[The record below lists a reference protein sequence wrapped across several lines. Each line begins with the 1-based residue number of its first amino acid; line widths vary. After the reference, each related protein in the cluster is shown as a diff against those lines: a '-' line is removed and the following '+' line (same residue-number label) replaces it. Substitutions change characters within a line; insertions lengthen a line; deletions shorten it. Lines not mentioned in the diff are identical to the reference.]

1 MNGDS
6 VNNNGLDQRMERL
19 TLALEQSEQ
28 RLRRTERQ
36 LRLLGLSAMTAIA
49 LWFFTGLQGTTPAYA
64 ENVVE
69 RLEHKLSDD
78 VAALEKKG
86 EEDFRAL
93 MGRVKQDLAAAER
106 VDPAHMVAVILH
118 DMKNMLEA
126 VPRMADDVNRMANDM
141 QQMNGKMNAV
151 PAMAGE
157 MQQMNVKMGV
167 MAHGV
172 DTTMGR
178 MGRWMPW
185 GP

>member
-1 MNGDS
+1 MNGET
-6 VNNNGLDQRMERL
+6 VNNNSLDQRIERL
-19 TLALEQSEQ
+19 TQALDRSEQ
-28 RLRRTERQ
+28 RLQRTERK
-36 LRLLGLSAMTAIA
+36 LRLIGLFAMTAVA
-49 LWFFTGLQGTTPAYA
+49 FWLFAGSPTQPVYA
-64 ENVVE
+64 ENVIE
-69 RLEHKLSDD
+69 RLEHKAAED
-78 VAALEKKG
+78 VASLEKKG
-86 EEDFRAL
+86 EQDFRAL
-93 MGRVKQDLAAAER
+93 MARVKQDLAAAEK

-126 VPRMADDVNRMANDM
+126 VPRMADDVHRMADDM

-178 MGRWMPW
+178 MGRWVPW